1 MPVSRADNAMMAKAR
16 GLYGKRLKAQDYEM
30 LLQKRG
36 LPEIVGYLKNETY
49 YGEALREVKE
59 ELIHREQLESLIDR
73 RRFEIIASLARFSQN
88 DKLFFTMYVMKSE
101 IGQLLFAM
109 RLLNAGEMQKF
120 IVALPVHI
128 AKYLSVDL
136 FRLAAAK
143 DYDGLLETC
152 ERTRYYPILRRFR
165 PTLSDQPIDIPGCE
179 AALLTQYWQ
188 ALLGSARESYSGR
201 TLEALEKLLYYQID
215 THNVYVTYRMKR
227 FFKADASKYIV
238 NIPTKMSR
246 ATLAALLAAESAE
259 SLTEIL
265 GRHNLAA
272 RLKLN
277 RRMFTFSFE
286 PAVSAISYVSLLDI
300 EAANIIRIVE
310 GARYGLSPAETRALL
325 II

>member
-1 MPVSRADNAMMAKAR
+1 MPVSRADNAVMAKAR
-16 GLYGKRLKAQDYEM
+16 GLYGKRLKPQDYDM

-36 LPEIVGYLKNETY
+36 VPEIVGYLKNETY
-49 YGEALREVKE
+49 YGEVLKEVKE

-73 RRFEIIASLARFSQN
+73 RRFEIIASLARFSQH
-88 DKLFFTMYVMKSE
+88 DKLFFTMYTMKSE

-136 FRLAAAK
+136 FKLAEAK
-143 DYDGLLETC
+143 SYDDLLETC
-152 ERTRYYPILRRFR
+152 EHTRYYGILRDFR
-165 PTLSDQPIDIPGCE
+165 PTHSGRPIDIPGCE
-179 AALLTQYWQ
+179 AALLTHYWQ
-188 ALLGSARESYSGR
+188 TLLASAREGYSGR

-215 THNVYVTYRMKR
+215 AHNVNVIYRMKKY
-227 FFKADASKYIV
+227 FKADASKYIV

-246 ATLAALLAAESAE
+246 AIVTSLLAAEDAE
-259 SLTEIL
+259 SLAEIL
-265 GRHNLAA
+265 GRHGLSA

-277 RRMFTFSFE
+277 RRIFSVSFE
-286 PAVSAISYVSLLDI
+286 PAVSVMSYVSLLDI
-300 EAANIIRIVE
+300 EAANIIRIIE

-325 II
+325 IL